1 MLKKRFKK
9 DVNLSASLLIGS
21 EDGSSDREFVF
32 NKILDVESV
41 ANINEIVNLESAEF
55 KPNYDKIEV
64 DLFFLRYIEDADV
77 EEISKHVE
85 DQFDTYI

>member
-85 DQFDTYI
+85 